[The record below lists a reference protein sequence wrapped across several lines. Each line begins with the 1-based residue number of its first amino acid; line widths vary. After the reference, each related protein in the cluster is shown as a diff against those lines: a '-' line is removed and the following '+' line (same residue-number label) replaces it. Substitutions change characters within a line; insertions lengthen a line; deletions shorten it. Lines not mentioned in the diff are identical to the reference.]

1 MDNTIQFYRNKWPS
15 AVHIILKDE
24 DLDTRMQMFTFTCIC
39 GDLDYDTCFTRLT
52 KAENWTTHVILAEPN
67 NSEMFRAI
75 EDFIKYENY
84 MSYKIDGIVR
94 IILTPV

>member
-1 MDNTIQFYRNKWPS
+1 MENTIQFYRNKWPA

-24 DLDTRMQMFTFTCIC
+24 DLHVRQQMFTFVCIC
-39 GDLDYDTCFTRLT
+39 GNLDYNTCL
-52 KAENWTTHVILAEPN
+52 KKLNAADIWTTHVILAEPE

-75 EDFIKYENY
+75 EDFIKKENY

-94 IILTPV
+94 IFVD